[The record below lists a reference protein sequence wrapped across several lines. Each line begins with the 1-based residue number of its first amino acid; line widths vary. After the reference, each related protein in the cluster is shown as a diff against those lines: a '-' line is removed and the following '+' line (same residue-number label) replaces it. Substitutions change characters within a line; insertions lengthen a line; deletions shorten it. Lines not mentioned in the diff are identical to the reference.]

1 MSAVI
6 PTATATAVKAARRSA
21 TRGSTTISTDH
32 DPMRIAIAGKGG
44 TGKTTIAGTLARAL
58 ARTGREVLAID
69 ADTNPNLASVLG
81 IPPASAEAI
90 VSLPRNL
97 MKKETLADGTTRTV
111 FSADPEELIGEFA
124 IRGPDGVQLMVMG
137 RVGHGGAG

>member
-1 MSAVI
+1 
-6 PTATATAVKAARRSA
+6 
-21 TRGSTTISTDH
+21 
-32 DPMRIAIAGKGG
+32 MRLAIAGKGG

-58 ARTGREVLAID
+58 ARTGRDVLAID

-81 IPPASAEAI
+81 IPRASADAI

-97 MKKETLADGTTRTV
+97 MQRRTNADGTTTTV
-111 FSADPEELIGEFA
+111 FSADPEALIKEFA
-124 IRGPDGVQLMVMG
+124 VRGPDKVQLMVMG

>member
-1 MSAVI
+1 
-6 PTATATAVKAARRSA
+6 
-21 TRGSTTISTDH
+21 
-32 DPMRIAIAGKGG
+32 MRIAIAGKGG

-81 IPPASAEAI
+81 IPPASADAI

-97 MKKETLADGTTRTV
+97 MQRQTHADGTTTTV
-111 FSADPEELIGEFA
+111 FTADPEALIEEFSV
-124 IRGPDGVQLMVMG
+124 RGPDKVRLRVMG
-137 RVGHGGAG
+137 RVGHGRAHHRLVDQVARHPVHARIARAMRA

>member
-1 MSAVI
+1 
-6 PTATATAVKAARRSA
+6 
-21 TRGSTTISTDH
+21 
-32 DPMRIAIAGKGG
+32 MRIAIAGKGG
-44 TGKTTIAGTLARAL
+44 TGKTTIAGTLARVL

-81 IPPASAEAI
+81 ISPASAEAI

-97 MKKETLADGTTRTV
+97 MQRRTNEDGTTTTV
-111 FSADPEELIGEFA
+111 FSANPEELIAEYA
-124 IRGPDGVQLMVMG
+124 IRGPDKVQLMVMG